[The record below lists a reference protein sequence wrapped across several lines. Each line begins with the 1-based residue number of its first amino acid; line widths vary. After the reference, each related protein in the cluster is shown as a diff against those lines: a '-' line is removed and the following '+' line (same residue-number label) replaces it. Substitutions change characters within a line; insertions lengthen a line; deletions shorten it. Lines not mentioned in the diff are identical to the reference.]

1 MTYQYSKNQDHVALK
16 GDSQLYSSM
25 ESITTLSLNAQQML
39 LCNFS
44 FSGIYSKFYIE
55 FWMQKCTCLL

>member
-25 ESITTLSLNAQQML
+25 ESINTLLLNAQQML

-44 FSGIYSKFYIE
+44 FSGILRNLKH
-55 FWMQKCTCLL
+55 L